1 MDGSLLDDRRGGAAV
16 GRLMDLGAIEAGAV
30 LCLRLW
36 HEAPASPARMDFER
50 DMGRFG
56 GRAALEAIGGI
67 CAIWQDFGRRP
78 MVRHHLRC
86 DCLGADE
93 ACLAHMVQAALL
105 GDRDDAMMLATLM
118 VRADYAPGVVAYA
131 ERAGAALARLAATP
145 VAGEAQGCR
154 LH

>member
-1 MDGSLLDDRRGGAAV
+1 MDGTLLEDRRGGAAV
-16 GRLMDLGAIEAGAV
+16 GRIVDLGAIEAGAV

-36 HEAPASPARMDFER
+36 HEAPASPERMDFER
-50 DMGRFG
+50 NMGRFG
-56 GRAALEAIGGI
+56 GRTALDAIGGI
-67 CAIWQDFGRRP
+67 CAIWQEFGRRP

-93 ACLAHMVQAALL
+93 ACVAQLVQAALL

-118 VRADYAPGVVAYA
+118 VRADHAPRLVAHA

-145 VAGEAQGCR
+145 MAGEAQGCR